1 MNRRNLLTTG
11 AAAGL
16 ASLVSA
22 ESRAPEAKPLITGTG
37 AEPLTPPAKGSIEV
51 AIALAPGAVMIDFAG
66 PWEVFQDVHVMD
78 RGPTMEEMMPFRL
91 HTVAATPE
99 VVETS
104 GGMKVVPEY
113 TFETAPPPRVVV
125 VPALEGNPELHDW
138 LREVSRRADL
148 TMSVCTGA
156 FQLAEA
162 GLLDGLM
169 ATTHH
174 ASFDRFEERY
184 PKVRLQRG
192 VRLVDNGRIATAGG
206 LSSGIDLALHVVERY
221 FGTGVAEWTAAH
233 MEYTGSGWR
242 SQG

>member
-1 MNRRNLLTTG
+1 MKRRNLLTTG

-22 ESRAPEAKPLITGTG
+22 ENRAPKARPFITGSG
-37 AEPLTPPAKGSIEV
+37 AEPLIPPPKGSIDV
-51 AIALAPGAVMIDFAG
+51 AIAMAHGAVMIDFAG

-91 HTVAATPE
+91 HTVAATPD
-99 VVETS
+99 VVGTS

-113 TFETAPPPRVVV
+113 TFDTAPAPRVVV

-138 LREVSRRADL
+138 LRDVSRSADL
-148 TMSVCTGA
+148 VMSVCTGA

-162 GLLDGLM
+162 GLLDGLT

-174 ASFDRFEERY
+174 GSFDRFEKRY

-192 VRLVDNGRIATAGG
+192 ARLVDNGRIATAGG

-221 FGTGVAEWTAAH
+221 FGTGVVEWTAAH
-233 MEYTGSGWR
+233 MEYAGAGWR
-242 SQG
+242 TEG